1 MKENIFNDPNQDENS
16 LILKIKIES
25 MNHSISTHELHYS
38 RNVFDFQNLRNNR
51 QQLFLL
57 FSLRFYSF
65 FDLSSI
71 SLSNTQKI
79 INSQIFIPQ
88 FIGNT
93 NTANRIF
100 ALKSTKKH
108 SRSISSI
115 DIENENE
122 KRVKLVDI
130 QKQLNFNT

>member
-1 MKENIFNDPNQDENS
+1 MKENIFNNPNQDENS
-16 LILKIKIES
+16 LTLEIEAES

-38 RNVFDFQNLRNNR
+38 RNIFDFQNLRNNR

-57 FSLRFYSF
+57 FSLRFHSF
-65 FDLSSI
+65 FGLSSI

-79 INSQIFIPQ
+79 IDSQVSIPRSTINSNP
-88 FIGNT
+88 
-93 NTANRIF
+93 ANRIL

-108 SRSISSI
+108 SRSISTK
-115 DIENENE
+115 DIESENE

-130 QKQLNFNT
+130 QRQIGLNT